1 MAYVALDAGHAGF
14 GVTPGKRTP
23 AGEYEWDFNNKV
35 LLAAKAK
42 LEYNGVKVLRVDDP
56 TGKTDVSLSTRT
68 TRANN
73 AGVGLYVSIH
83 HNANTGQWGT
93 WTGTE
98 TFTYEGSNPKSEAA
112 AAQIHKRLVGAMGLR
127 DRGLKKA
134 NFHVLRETK
143 MAAVL
148 TEGGYMDSSID
159 IVKLRDNGV
168 LKAAG
173 EAIADGIMAYFG
185 ITPKPAPAPT
195 QPAPTNL
202 YRVRKSWADAASQI
216 GAFGD
221 LENAIELAKSKSGY
235 NVYDD
240 NGKQVYPEVVE
251 QMYRVRK
258 SWADASSQIG
268 AFSDLENARELADKN
283 PGYTVYDNSGKAL
296 YTYVKPQPLTH
307 TVVKGDT
314 LWGISQEY
322 GVTVDKLR
330 SLNGLTSDVI
340 NVGDVLRLSDA
351 APKAIP
357 VAPAPEPKPEP
368 TPAPTPVENH
378 NGHNDILGSSKAT
391 VKQMVGLLKT
401 VNPDFAEAEEVAK
414 AFISVGNIY
423 GIRGDMA
430 FCQSLIETGWFKFDG
445 GTAVTPDQHNYC
457 GMGVTSKGM
466 KGNSFATVED
476 GVRAQLQ
483 HLFAYASKL
492 PLPEEKVLDPRFKYV
507 TRGIAPHWEDLSN
520 RWAMNPDYGKHIVA
534 LYSKLLAFV
543 PPVVE
548 EPAPQPEP
556 QPEPKPEPVPVP
568 EPQPE
573 PTPVPVPVEE
583 EKINVGLLNKVLQLI
598 FDFINGLMGKKQ

>member
-23 AGEYEWDFNNKV
+23 DGEYEWNFNNKV

-83 HNANTGQWGT
+83 HNANTGKWGT

-98 TFTYEGSNPKSEAA
+98 TFTYEGSNPNSERAA
-112 AAQIHKRLVGAMGLR
+112 REIHPRLVKAMGLR
-127 DRGLKKA
+127 DRGMKKA
-134 NFHVLRETK
+134 NFHVVRETK

-159 IVKLRDNGV
+159 IKKLRDDKV

-185 ITPKPAPAPT
+185 ITPKSAPAPKP

-202 YRVRKSWADAASQI
+202 YRVRKTWADADSQI
-216 GAFGD
+216 GAFGE
-221 LENAIELAKSKSGY
+221 LENAIDLAKSKSGY
-235 NVYDD
+235 RVYDEKG
-240 NGKQVYPEVVE
+240 NQVYPEVE
-251 QMYRVRK
+251 KAPTQMYRIRK

-268 AFSDLENARELADKN
+268 AFTELENAKEVADKNPGYTVYDNAGKAVYTYVKPEPQMYRVRKSWSDASSQIGAFSELVNARELADEN
-283 PGYTVYDNSGKAL
+283 PGYTVYDNSGKAI
-296 YTYVKPQPLTH
+296 YTYVKP
-307 TVVKGDT
+307 
-314 LWGISQEY
+314 
-322 GVTVDKLR
+322 
-330 SLNGLTSDVI
+330 
-340 NVGDVLRLSDA
+340 A
-351 APKAIP
+351 
-357 VAPAPEPKPEP
+357 APAPEPKPEP
-368 TPAPTPVENH
+368 TPAPTPVDIH
-378 NGHNDILGSSKAT
+378 KGHNDILGSSKAT
-391 VKQMVGLLKT
+391 VEQMAGLLKT
-401 VNPDFAEAEEVAK
+401 VNPDFADAENVAK
-414 AFISVGNIY
+414 AFIEVGKTY

-466 KGNSFATVED
+466 KGNSFETIED

-483 HLFAYASKL
+483 HLFAYACKL
-492 PLPEEKVLDPRFKYV
+492 PLPEEKLLDPRFKYV
-507 TRGIAPHWEDLSN
+507 TRGVAPHWEDLSN
-520 RWAMNPDYGKHIVA
+520 RWAMNANYGKHIVE
-534 LYSKLLAFV
+534 LYAKLLAFV

-548 EPAPQPEP
+548 KPEP
-556 QPEPKPEPVPVP
+556 QPEPKLEPVPVP

-573 PTPVPVPVEE
+573 TPVQPEE
-583 EKINVGLLNKVLQLI
+583 EKVNVGLLNKVLELI
-598 FDFINGLMGKKQ
+598 FNFLSGLMGKKKQ